1 MDLRKE
7 MKDLCACLCRQD
19 ELYAVLARREGLSY
33 HTVMTLYALDHDQ
46 GCTQKQIAEN
56 WMIPKQTV
64 NTVVKELER
73 SGYVELRAGR
83 DQKEK
88 LVFFTPAGKAFAA
101 EGLRELYE
109 TEERAVK
116 AMGEARFR
124 EMVAANRAFTEA
136 FSAEVSHGA

>member
-64 NTVVKELER
+64 NTVVKDLER
-73 SGYVELRAGR
+73 RGYVELRAGR
-83 DQKEK
+83 
-88 LVFFTPAGKAFAA
+88 AFASQ
-101 EGLRELYE
+101 GLRKLYE
-109 TEERAVK
+109 AEERAVK
-116 AMGEARFR
+116 AMGEDRFR
-124 EMVAANRAFTEA
+124 EMVAANRAFTDA
-136 FSAEVSHGA
+136 FSAEVHHGT